1 MKKLLLILLT
11 FISLTG
17 SAQLQVKEGS
27 FKHIPNAIMNDKHE
41 HLDGNDLPMAL
52 IKVST
57 ENIPEQERLRL
68 KFQGNLATQI
78 TKTPKTGQMW
88 IYISAENAT
97 FINIMHPDYG
107 TCKYYLPEKLCN
119 FCTYEM
125 VLQYVP
131 LIPVSS
137 SLTEQFNNNTTIANQ
152 YQISTNL
159 DNNYDIRKH
168 FTTINYAYSVSPQH
182 SFGFTIGYVNKYG
195 FYFSAMAG
203 GEFNALT
210 TDLHCDEYGNID
222 GELQLYSGNTTSSRL
237 SGIVGAMYRPIDFM
251 AVKFGLGYGV
261 RFYAWETQNG
271 NWTRNDKYSVNG
283 MEINAGLHFF
293 LKRVSLSVDLISTNM
308 KYFEVKFGLG
318 INNL

>member
-1 MKKLLLILLT
+1 MKKLLLILLSY
-11 FISLTG
+11 ISLTG

-27 FKHIPNAIMNDKHE
+27 FKHIPNAIMNDKYE

-52 IKVST
+52 IKIST

-78 TKTPKTGQMW
+78 TKTPKTGQVW

-107 TCKYYLPEKLCN
+107 TYKYYLPENLCD

-131 LIPVSS
+131 LIPITP
-137 SLTEQFNNNTTIANQ
+137 SLTEQTSIVNQ
-152 YQISTNL
+152 HRISSNI
-159 DNNYDIRKH
+159 DNNYDIKDKY
-168 FTTINYAYSVSPQH
+168 FVTINYAYSVSPQH
-182 SFGFTIGYVNKYG
+182 SFGFTMGNVNKFG
-195 FYFSAMAG
+195 WYFSAMTG
-203 GEFNALT
+203 VEFKSLT
-210 TDLHCDEYGNID
+210 TALHCDEYGNID

-251 AVKFGLGYGV
+251 AVKFGFGYGI
-261 RFYAWETQNG
+261 RLYAWETQNG
-271 NWTRNDKYSVNG
+271 NWVKNDKYSVNG

-293 LKRVSLSVDLISTNM
+293 LKRVSFSVDLISTNT

-318 INNL
+318 INSL